1 MKKFKLQM
9 KNKKSKHIFLLLI
22 IFVCLTFGIVNLFYV
37 RAQQSINIDA
47 STLIPKS
54 TLFLSPRTATLLE
67 GSTMEISVFVN
78 TENTSI
84 NTVQLDLTFDPTK
97 MIIISPSNANSSIG
111 IFIDPPTFSNTKGTL
126 NLSGVITNGIK
137 TKSGLLTTITF
148 KAISTGRAVVSISKS
163 SKVLANDG
171 LGTEV
176 ETQFDRGNYNIL
188 PVPPAGPK
196 VFSETHPF
204 QNLWYNNHNPQIA
217 WDKDPGVTDFS
228 YILDDKPFTVPD
240 NDVDST
246 NTVVSYQDLSD
257 GIRYFH
263 IKAKKQGVWGPTT
276 NFIIRIDTAPP
287 AEFKPKFQFLTSSST
302 DGVIVSFFTTDILS
316 GLDHY
321 EVGVLSKNR
330 TPDELPIF
338 QQSDSPYQFLLP
350 PEGARV
356 TIRAFDR
363 AGNSIDESIDITS
376 LTGVYNFLKQN
387 YIIVILLLI
396 LFFDFLFGHKVIP
409 HLRRIIKAV
418 RKEEKEIK
426 EEEIKINCEI
436 EKGIE
441 IKNEVNEKI

>member
-1 MKKFKLQM
+1 MPKSITPGPGKINLKIKMKKFKLLI
-9 KNKKSKHIFLLLI
+9 KNKKNQHTFLSVI
-22 IFVCLTFGIVNLFYV
+22 IFICLIFGIINLFYV
-37 RAQQSINIDA
+37 HARQSINFDA
-47 STLIPKS
+47 PTLIQKS
-54 TLFLSPRTATLLE
+54 TLFLSPRTATILE
-67 GSTMEISVFVN
+67 GSTIEISVFIN

-148 KAISTGRAVVSISKS
+148 KAISTGRAVVSISQS

-176 ETQFDRGNYNIL
+176 ETQFDRGNYDIL

-204 QNLWYNNHNPQIA
+204 QNLWYNNNNPQVA

-246 NTVVSYQDLSD
+246 SKEVSYQDLSD
-257 GIRYFH
+257 GVRYFH
-263 IKAKKQGVWGPTT
+263 IKAKKQGVWGQTT
-276 NFIIRIDTAPP
+276 NFLIRIDTAPP
-287 AEFKPKFQFLTSSST
+287 AEFKPKFQLLTASST
-302 DGVIVSFFTTDILS
+302 NGVIVSFFTADNLS

-330 TPDELPIF
+330 SPDELPIF

-350 PEGARV
+350 QEGARV
-356 TIRAFDR
+356 TVREFDG

-376 LTGVYNFLKQN
+376 LTGIYNFLKQN
-387 YIIVILLLI
+387 YIIIILLI
-396 LFFDFLFGHKVIP
+396 VIFFHLLFGHKIIP

-418 RKEEKEIK
+418 RKEGKEIK
-426 EEEIKINCEI
+426 EEEMKIN
-436 EKGIE
+436 
-441 IKNEVNEKI
+441 